1 MSAKVKQETESHKLM
16 SLINISQKTNQNKIL
31 PKCAKNGHTHLKVS
45 KVITYFSYSTN
56 HHNILFIFIPKI
68 FLLLMPDTM
77 KMNKTKCLSSRW

>member
-16 SLINISQKTNQNKIL
+16 SLINISQKQIKIL

-68 FLLLMPDTM
+68 FLLLTPDTM
-77 KMNKTKCLSSRW
+77 KMNKTKCLSSRR